1 MNQHDSLLDTVA
13 VYALGA
19 LPPQEAEAVRQHLA
33 TCAECREE
41 YRLLRPA
48 VNAIGVSAEACPD
61 AASAADAVAPP
72 GPLLK
77 KRIMQQIRPNVAQ
90 MRAVRPIVWP
100 AYAVA
105 AACLI
110 VALVSGIVNTTLNAQ
125 LRESQAKVA
134 QLNAHASAAA
144 RELARQRTELADLI
158 APDSQRYPVAS
169 ATASGEV
176 VKHGQRLYIAMNAL
190 PPPPKG
196 KVYQAWTLRAGATK
210 MSPSVT
216 FVPNSSGV
224 AVVPVPTNAASVVA
238 VAVSVEPDGGSKQP
252 TSKPTFVL
260 KLS

>member
-1 MNQHDSLLDTVA
+1 MTGHDELLDTVA

-19 LPPQEAEAVRQHLA
+19 LPPQEAQTVREHLQ

-48 VNAIGVSAEACPD
+48 VNAVGVSAEACPD
-61 AASAADAVAPP
+61 AASAANAVAPP

-77 KRIMQQIRPNVAQ
+77 KRIMQKIRPNVAQ
-90 MRAVRPIVWP
+90 MQAVRPIVWP

-105 AACLI
+105 AACLL
-110 VALVSGIVNTTLNAQ
+110 VALVTGIINISLNAQ
-125 LRESQAKVA
+125 LHESQGKVA
-134 QLNAHASAAA
+134 QFKTHADVAA
-144 RELARQRTELADLI
+144 RQMQRQSTEIADLV
-158 APDSQRYPVAS
+158 ASDSQRYPVTAE
-169 ATASGEV
+169 TASGEV
-176 VKHGQRLYIAMNAL
+176 VKHGNRLYIAMNAL

-224 AVVPVPTNAASVVA
+224 AVVPVPANAASVVA

-252 TSKPTFVL
+252 TSTPTFVL

>member
-1 MNQHDSLLDTVA
+1 MNAHDEMLDNVA

-19 LPPQEAEAVRQHLA
+19 MPPEQARAVRDHLA

-41 YRLLRPA
+41 YSALKPA
-48 VNAIGVSAEACPD
+48 VDAVGVSAEACAD
-61 AASAADAVAPP
+61 AASAAGSVAPP

-110 VALVSGIVNTTLNAQ
+110 AALVSGVINMSLNSQ
-125 LRESQAKVA
+125 LRDANAKVA
-134 QLNAHASAAA
+134 QLNSHASASS

-158 APDSQRYPVAS
+158 APDSQHYPVS
-169 ATASGEV
+169 GSGASGEV
-176 VKHGQRLYIAMNAL
+176 VKHGSRLYIAMNAL
-190 PPPPKG
+190 APPPKG
-196 KVYQAWTLRAGATK
+196 KVYQAWTLRAGAAK

-216 FVPNSSGV
+216 FVPDSSGV
-224 AVVPVPTNAASVVA
+224 ALVPVPTSAASVVA

-252 TSKPTFVL
+252 TSTPTFVL